1 MKEMQRNRKKK
12 SRSPGAGQVPPIYR
26 RRKIVGIAEE
36 NANLLRIL
44 HRHLAREGYKVVEFH
59 TAEHIVDSVLKN
71 NVDVLLVD
79 LAVPH
84 CDGIEL
90 ARFVRRV
97 SSVPLII
104 MAGREEIETRIAGLD
119 AGADD
124 YLTKPFDL
132 RELSARL
139 RAVFRRKTESAG
151 LDESRTTSWRIGGSQ
166 LLLMGYQLVNDGKRT
181 ARLTERE
188 FTIFVRLLEQL
199 GTPVTRE
206 ELVAHT
212 TGEDRYPND
221 RRIDVHIA
229 RIRKKLSAIGEHGLV
244 IRAIRSFG
252 YVAEGIA
259 ESMPATI

>member
-1 MKEMQRNRKKK
+1 MLRSKKKK
-12 SRSPGAGQVPPIYR
+12 SKKSGVAQLPPVYR
-26 RRKIVGIAEE
+26 RRKVVGVAEV

-44 HRHLAREGYKVVEFH
+44 QRHLTRDGYKVVTFQA
-59 TAEHIVDSVLKN
+59 AEQILDSVLN
-71 NVDVLLVD
+71 NGVDVLLVD
-79 LAVPH
+79 LAIPH

-90 ARFVRRV
+90 ARLVRRV
-97 SSVPLII
+97 SPIPLII
-104 MAGREEIETRIAGLD
+104 MGERQEIETRIAGLD

-139 RAVFRRKTESAG
+139 RAVFRRKSESAG
-151 LDESRTTSWRIGGSQ
+151 VDVSRTTSWRIGGSQ
-166 LLLMGYQLVNDGKRT
+166 LQLMGHQLVNEDKRT

-188 FTIFVRLLEQL
+188 FSIFVRLLEQL

-212 TGEDRYPND
+212 TGEDRPPND

-229 RIRKKLSAIGEHGLV
+229 RIRKKLLAIGERGLV
-244 IRAIRSFG
+244 IRCIRSFG

-259 ESMPATI
+259 ESMPATV

>member
-1 MKEMQRNRKKK
+1 MQEMRRNKKK
-12 SRSPGAGQVPPIYR
+12 SSSQSAERVPPIYR
-26 RRKIVGIAEE
+26 RRKIVGVAEE

-44 HRHLAREGYKVVEFH
+44 HRHLARDGYKVVEFH
-59 TAEHIVDSVLKN
+59 TAEHIVDGVLKN
-71 NVDVLLVD
+71 IMDVLLLD

-90 ARFVRRV
+90 ARYVRRV
-97 SSVPLII
+97 SPIPLII
-104 MAGREEIETRIAGLD
+104 MAGREEVETRIASLD

-139 RAVFRRKTESAG
+139 RAVFRRKTEAAG
-151 LDESRTTSWRIGGSQ
+151 LEESRTTSWRIGDSQ
-166 LLLMGYQLVNDGKRT
+166 LLLTGHRLINNDKRT

-188 FTIFVRLLEQL
+188 FWIFVRLLEQL

-212 TGEDRYPND
+212 SGEDRYPND

-244 IRAIRSFG
+244 IRAIRSLG

-259 ESMPATI
+259 ESMPATV